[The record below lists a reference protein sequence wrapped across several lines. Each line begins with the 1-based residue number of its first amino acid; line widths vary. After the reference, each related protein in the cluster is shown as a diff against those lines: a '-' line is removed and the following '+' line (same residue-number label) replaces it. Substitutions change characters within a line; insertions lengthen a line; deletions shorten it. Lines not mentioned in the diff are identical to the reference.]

1 MNQDTLKGQW
11 KQLVGKAKTTWGKLT
26 DDELLKIE
34 GNAQRLTGLVQERY
48 GATREEAEKQ
58 VKKFFDGV
66 SDAFS
71 NEQSR
76 RDTRAAD
83 AASTPII
90 PPI

>member
-11 KQLVGKAKTTWGKLT
+11 KQMVGKAKTTWGKLT

-66 SDAFS
+66 STAVK
-71 NEQSR
+71 QSQKR
-76 RDTRAAD
+76 QESRVVSGT
-83 AASTPII
+83 SGPLI

>member
-48 GATREEAEKQ
+48 GATREEAETQ
-58 VKKFFDGV
+58 VKKFFEGV
-66 SDAFS
+66 SNAVKS
-71 NEQSR
+71 QQKR
-76 RDTRAAD
+76 REKP
-83 AASTPII
+83 AASAPII

>member
-11 KQLVGKAKTTWGKLT
+11 KQLLGKAKTTWGKLT

-66 SDAFS
+66 SAVANKD
-71 NEQSR
+71 QRR
-76 RDTRAAD
+76 RDQRAID
-83 AASTPII
+83 AASAPII

>member
-66 SDAFS
+66 SDAV
-71 NEQSR
+71 NGEQR
-76 RDTRAAD
+76 RKEKRAAT
-83 AASTPII
+83 AANAVII